1 MIILRTHQDRCL
13 DKIKSGI
20 AKGNGSLTGR
30 IVIPTG
36 GGKTFVEAFSIG
48 HQMKKKGRKRIHLVL
63 VPRIILANQLIN
75 EFRKALGYDF
85 RAMAFH

>member
-1 MIILRTHQDRCL
+1 MIILRTHQQRCL
-13 DKIKSGI
+13 DKIKSRI

-48 HQMKKKGRKRIHLVL
+48 HQMKKKSRKRKKCVCY
-63 VPRIILANQLIN
+63 VCN
-75 EFRKALGYDF
+75 EQSDSR
-85 RAMAFH
+85 